1 MACRHLLHLDSGG
14 MRAYRWRDGT
24 LVMEQAFAADDS
36 TAFEAYLRRHAGSVF
51 QLLADL
57 PEEAFRIDHIPPVR
71 GGDRKALINRRLIQ
85 HFHGTPLVAGIS
97 LGRGEAG
104 RRDETIL
111 CAAFT
116 HPKDFEPWLT
126 LMNAAET
133 RLAGIHSA
141 ALLTGALPDILSPTP
156 VLLLTL
162 SRGGLRQSF
171 FEKGQFRFSRLT
183 PLSTGTCGELARA
196 CVRETVRIHE
206 YLRGQ
211 DLLDWR
217 MPLQVLILV
226 HPDQMEDFRRHC
238 PDSEQLHFGLVNLQD
253 RAREAGLKTKPEGS
267 GSEGLLLHWLASR
280 RDVPQF
286 APREEQR
293 FFRLHQWRL
302 GLRTAGAMLSAAAL
316 IFSLVQALEIRDLR
330 EQTARLQTQTQ
341 AARQTHEAML
351 KTLPPLPIGANRLRA
366 LITRHERLV
375 NHSPSPR
382 DLHARLGQA
391 LEQLPQVEL
400 QRIDW
405 LLADTLEQAGDHPQ
419 SADSDPGNA
428 FAIARVNIRLAGDPQ
443 ARRQT
448 LDTLKTDLTRNG
460 DLDVHILPPRPAT
473 GGVLT
478 SSASAELPPLVVRIA
493 RKLP

>member
-1 MACRHLLHLDSGG
+1 MACCHLLHLDSGG

-24 LVMEQAFAADDS
+24 LVMEQVFAADDS

-51 QLLADL
+51 RLLADL

-71 GGDRKALINRRLIQ
+71 GRDRKALINRRLSQ
-85 HFHGTPLVAGIS
+85 HFHDTPLVTGVS

-116 HPKDFEPWLT
+116 HPEDFEPWRT
-126 LMNAAET
+126 LMGAAET

-141 ALLTGALPDILSPTP
+141 ALLTGTLPDILSPAP

-171 FEKGQFRFSRLT
+171 FTDGQFRFSRLT
-183 PLSTGTCGELARA
+183 PSSTGTGGELARV
-196 CVRETVRIHE
+196 CVREAGRIHE

-211 DLLDWR
+211 DLLDWQT
-217 MPLQVLILV
+217 PLQVLILA
-226 HPDQMEDFRRHC
+226 HPDQMEDVRRHC
-238 PDSEQLHFGLVNLQD
+238 QDSEQLHFGLVNLQD
-253 RAREAGLKTKPEGS
+253 RAREAGLKTKLEDS
-267 GSEGLLLHWLASR
+267 GSEGLFLHWLASR
-280 RDVPQF
+280 SDVPQF
-286 APREEQR
+286 APRAERR

-302 GLRTAGAMLSAAAL
+302 GLRAAGAMLSAAAL

-330 EQTARLQTQTQ
+330 EQTARLRTREQS
-341 AARQTHEAML
+341 ARQTHEAMF
-351 KTLPPLPIGANRLRA
+351 KTLPPLPIGADRLKV
-366 LITRHERLV
+366 LIARHDSLV
-375 NHSPSPR
+375 SHSPSPR
-382 DLHARLGQA
+382 DLHVRLGQA

-405 LLADTLEQAGDHPQ
+405 FLADTLEQAGDHPQ
-419 SADSDPGNA
+419 SAGPGPGNA
-428 FAIARVNIRLAGDPQ
+428 FVIDRVDIRLAGDPQ

-448 LDTLKTDLTRNG
+448 LDTLKTHLARDG
-460 DLDVHILPPRPAT
+460 ALDVHIQPPHPAPS
-473 GGVLT
+473 GVLT
-478 SSASAELPPLVVRIA
+478 GSANVELPPLVVRIA
-493 RKLP
+493 RRLP